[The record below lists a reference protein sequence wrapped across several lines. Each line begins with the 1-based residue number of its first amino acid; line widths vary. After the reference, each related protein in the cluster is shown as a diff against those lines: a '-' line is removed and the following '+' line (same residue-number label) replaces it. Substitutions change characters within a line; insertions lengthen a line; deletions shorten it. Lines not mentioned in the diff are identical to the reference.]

1 MGEEDVVIWQGRS
14 LVETPT
20 YSVATVITVLV
31 FVCFLFQRSIYRFGK
46 VEENNS
52 FAKCPVWL
60 LRKCGELKWLEKTRR
75 KALFVSLEK
84 IKEELMLL
92 GLISLLLAQC
102 ARWISEICVN
112 SSLFSSKFYLCSE
125 EDYGITQKVLFEN
138 PSPFLNESHTPPKR
152 VTTQI
157 THQCGEG
164 REPFVSLEGL
174 EQLHRFLF
182 VLGIT
187 HVLYS
192 CLTVGLAMSKIYSW
206 RKWEN
211 QTNLVADGNL
221 QDIPLMILVVWQS
234 NDSETFVGIGI
245 ITLTEYMMSNGHT
258 ISKETAHRKTSLC
271 FFRQFKSSI
280 KKSDYLALR
289 LGFITKH
296 KLPISYDFHKYMV
309 RSMEDEFHGILGIS
323 WPLWGYAII
332 CIFVNIH
339 GLNIYFWLSFI
350 PAILV
355 MLVGTKLQH
364 VVSTLALEIGE
375 QTGPSI
381 GNQVK
386 PRDGLFWFGKPDI
399 SLRLIQFIIFQN
411 AFEMATFIW
420 SLVVGIQEKIVLHEK
435 PFHDNRSVSFW
446 ATVASENLVAVSI
459 DSELQTRDDLLNRE
473 QVLVQIWC
481 SYSTVP
487 LNVIITQMGSRFRKA
502 LVAESVRDS
511 LHSWCKRV
519 KERSKRDSAALSV
532 ATRSVCSLDTTID
545 EQDEI
550 TVASGTL
557 SRSSSLG
564 SLNEVTVAPPH
575 EQEEAEED
583 AETSNPHQDHHQ
595 LSLRIEEYL
604 NDTTSQPPPIIDEED
619 DDMGDEEGS
628 RAETLIE
635 LFQRT

>member
-1 MGEEDVVIWQGRS
+1 MLIRQGRS

-31 FVCFLFQRSIYRFGK
+31 FVCFLFQRSIYRFG
-46 VEENNS
+46 
-52 FAKCPVWL
+52 
-60 LRKCGELKWLEKTRR
+60 KWLEKTRR

-138 PSPFLNESHTPPKR
+138 PSPFLNESHIPPKR
-152 VTTQI
+152 ITTQI
-157 THQCGEG
+157 SHQCGEG

-211 QTNLVADGNL
+211 QTNLVVDGNL
-221 QDIPLMILVVWQS
+221 QAKRNKVMRRQS
-234 NDSETFVGIGI
+234 TFVFH
-245 ITLTEYMMSNGHT
+245 HT
-258 ISKETAHRKTSLC
+258 SHPWSRSRVLIWMLC

-355 MLVGTKLQH
+355 MLIGTKLQH
-364 VVSTLALEIGE
+364 VVLTLALEIGE

-420 SLVVGIQEKIVLHEK
+420 SLWGFKK
-435 PFHDNRSVSFW
+435 RSCFMKNHLMII
-446 ATVASENLVAVSI
+446 TRLASG
-459 DSELQTRDDLLNRE
+459 
-473 QVLVQIWC
+473 VLVQFWC

-583 AETSNPHQDHHQ
+583 AETSNPHQDHHH

-604 NDTTSQPPPIIDEED
+604 NDTTLQPPPIIDEED
-619 DDMGDEEGS
+619 DDLGDEEGS